1 MTGAKM
7 ICVLA
12 SVVGVVIIS
21 FPALLPMSGQI
32 SSIISAASALLVA
45 IASYFFAFI
54 NQSEKID
61 KLEKKHQHNI
71 GVLQS
76 QLEASGQDFFI
87 KQYADDLIEIRL
99 IQDALKDI
107 FEYTKSEPINSEAIK
122 QALLG
127 IRRLHFKGFLSKAG
141 ELLSSKGH
149 IHLLDKFLSHLE
161 SILQSHSEIPASL
174 SYEIQQLRDIVEEGK
189 KRLKKPAYSLK
200 E

>member
-1 MTGAKM
+1 MAGAKL
-7 ICVLA
+7 ICILA
-12 SVVGVVIIS
+12 SGIGIAIIS
-21 FPALLPMSGQI
+21 FPALLPMSGQV

-54 NQSEKID
+54 SQSEKID
-61 KLEKKHQHNI
+61 KLQKKHQHNI
-71 GVLQS
+71 SVLQS

-107 FEYTKSEPINSEAIK
+107 FDYTQSEPINSEAIK

-141 ELLSSKGH
+141 ELLSARGH
-149 IHLLDKFLSHLE
+149 IDLLDKFLSHLE

-174 SYEIQQLRDIVEEGK
+174 SYEIQQLRDMVEERK
-189 KRLKKPAYSLK
+189 KRLKRPAYTLK

>member
-1 MTGAKM
+1 MAGAKL

-12 SVVGVVIIS
+12 TVVGIAIIS
-21 FPALLPMSGQI
+21 FPVLIPMSGEI

-54 NQSEKID
+54 NQGAKMEKM
-61 KLEKKHQHNI
+61 EKKHQHNLS
-71 GVLQS
+71 VLQS

-99 IQDALKDI
+99 IQDTLKDI
-107 FEYTKSEPINSEAIK
+107 FEYTAIEPINSEAIK

-127 IRRLHFKGFLSKAG
+127 IKRLHFKGFLSKAG
-141 ELLSSKGH
+141 ELLSARGH
-149 IHLLDKFLSHLE
+149 IELLDKFLSHLE

-174 SYEIQQLRDIVEEGK
+174 SYEIQQLRDIVDERK
-189 KRLKKPAYSLK
+189 KKLKRSTDRLR